1 MTGQGDGCE
10 REPDTDTHS
19 HLYGPAFRNDTA
31 ENPFSGEVTVIFFLT
46 IGFAFRHL
54 FDTFSSLFERFG

>member
-1 MTGQGDGCE
+1 MTEHGDGCK

-19 HLYGPAFRNDTA
+19 HLYGPAFGTGTA
-31 ENPFSGEVTVIFFLT
+31 GNPFSGEVTAIFFLT

-54 FDTFSSLFERFG
+54 VDTFSSLFEQFG